1 MCLRVGSLCR
11 RGVRAAAVLRAARGL
26 RGFARAACVTG
37 LRRRLLAVAGP
48 LLRAACVA
56 RHRAGV
62 RIPLRRSGAI
72 LLFGA
77 RLVGIVR
84 GTRGVNAVVG
94 GDDVGGAS
102 GHGDGRA
109 LEALVALRHV
119 DGAVNDDEV
128 GVGVHAVVAGGEGP
142 GAAAHGE
149 VALGLKRV
157 HGRRGAHRAG
167 DEREVVLRDDA
178 VAAGAAHR
186 ERAGAVDGEVV
197 VRPYRAIKVMV
208 VGLDV
213 LAAGANRVRRA
224 IGQREED
231 LVRVAH
237 VERRRAAGAYA
248 GAAQHELHLLAV
260 GVDDELAVGEAAAD
274 DVGAGLRDGDR
285 RAVDLNALARG
296 SRPVVS
302 ERDRNR
308 LGLVIARVLVAVGEQ
323 RRQVDVARRP
333 GHALALLRLGLGA
346 RVRAGKRR
354 TAREGSGGEQ
364 SRERE
369 RGEPSRRGEPWLGV
383 LCAVRCDRAG
393 RGARKQS
400 SVRAHL
406 EPPPY
411 ARVRPRGC
419 RCSSAPR
426 RSGPSCWRSAA
437 G

>member
-1 MCLRVGSLCR
+1 M
-11 RGVRAAAVLRAARGL
+11 
-26 RGFARAACVTG
+26 
-37 LRRRLLAVAGP
+37 
-48 LLRAACVA
+48 
-56 RHRAGV
+56 
-62 RIPLRRSGAI
+62 
-72 LLFGA
+72 
-77 RLVGIVR
+77 
-84 GTRGVNAVVG
+84 
-94 GDDVGGAS
+94 
-102 GHGDGRA
+102 
-109 LEALVALRHV
+109 
-119 DGAVNDDEV
+119 
-128 GVGVHAVVAGGEGP
+128 HAVVAGGEGP

-157 HGRRGAHRAG
+157 HGRRDAHRAG

-178 VAAGAAHR
+178 VAAGAAHH
-186 ERAGAVDGEVV
+186 ERAGTVDGEVV
-197 VRPYRAIKVMV
+197 VRPYRAVKVVV

-213 LAAGANRVRRA
+213 LAGCANRVRRA
-224 IGQREED
+224 VGQREED

-237 VERRRAAGAYA
+237 VERRRATGAYA
-248 GAAQHELHLLAV
+248 GAAQHDLHLLTV
-260 GVDDELAVGEAAAD
+260 RVDDELAVGEAAAD

-296 SRPVVS
+296 GRPVVS

-323 RRQVDVARRP
+323 RRQVDVTGRP
-333 GHALALLRLGLGA
+333 GRALTLLRLSLGT
-346 RVRAGKRR
+346 RVRTCQRR
-354 TAREGSGGEQ
+354 AAREGSCGEQ
-364 SRERE
+364 PRERK

-383 LCAVRCDRAG
+383 ACAVRCDRAG
-393 RGARKQS
+393 RGARKQP

-411 ARVRPRGC
+411 ERVRPRGC